1 VHEESTTPDLAEVML
16 LYLQAIQSGDRDAEI
31 RLWARNAVYDL
42 SNLGLG
48 TYEGRQAIRGFIE
61 EWQGRYET
69 YMFEPE
75 EFLDLGS
82 GVAFVKVRETGHL
95 AGSPLD
101 VRVEE
106 TWGWVFTVE
115 QGMIVRCVCSRDID
129 EARAAAERLAQE
141 RG

>member
-1 VHEESTTPDLAEVML
+1 MSEETPGLVEVML
-16 LYLQAIQSGDRDAEI
+16 LYMQAIQSGDRDAEI
-31 RLWARNAVYDL
+31 RLWARDAMFDL

-48 TYEGRQAIRGFIE
+48 THEGRQAIGGFIE

-69 YMFEPE
+69 YTFEAE

-82 GVAFVKVRETGHL
+82 GVAFVQARETGHL
-95 AGSPLD
+95 AGSPPD

-129 EARAAAERLAQE
+129 EARAAAERLAEE
-141 RG
+141 RA